1 MDRLF
6 IIIFCGFFGM
16 ISESVFASESIGY
29 VKTVSGDA
37 FVISDGKSINAVS
50 GTSIQLGSVIKT
62 AANGS
67 LGMTL
72 KDNTLLSF
80 GPSTEFTIEDYLFAP
95 GKGSLKLG
103 CRIAGG
109 TLNYVSGAIAKLKP
123 DAVTLRTPTGT
134 IGVRGTH
141 FVLKVN

>member
-6 IIIFCGFFGM
+6 IVIFFTIGGM
-16 ISESVFASESIGY
+16 ASAFASESIGY

-37 FVISDGKSINAVS
+37 FVISGGKSINAVS
-50 GTSIQLGSVIKT
+50 GTAIQVGSIIKT

-72 KDNTLLSF
+72 KDNTLMSF

-95 GKGSLKLG
+95 SKGSLKLG
-103 CRIAGG
+103 GNIVGG